1 MYIARKTRAKFT
13 NSHTELSIEYEARR
27 FLKKTMSKVKV
38 NSNRTSS
45 ALRRDSRGRFVSA
58 SPTVSV
64 RVTPK
69 RDAQGRFV
77 SATKTTVKSATK
89 TAVKSMPNRDSN
101 GRFVSATKMSNRK
114 ASSFIESMIVDGDKV
129 NVVMSKYPKTVY
141 TYKPTPTGLKAV
153 KNAQDKG
160 GSLGEAYNRH
170 LKGREIFRVIYR

>member
-1 MYIARKTRAKFT
+1 
-13 NSHTELSIEYEARR
+13 
-27 FLKKTMSKVKV
+27 MSKVKV

-89 TAVKSMPNRDSN
+89 TAVKSMPMRDSS
-101 GRFVSATKMSNRK
+101 GRFVSATKTNVKSATKMSNRK
-114 ASSFIESMIVDGDKV
+114 ASSFIESMIIDGDKV

-153 KNAQDKG
+153 KNALDKG

-170 LKGREIFRVIYR
+170 VKGREIF